1 MNALT
6 IVEVIEMNHVLEC
19 VLLDLRERERDGE
32 TEREC
37 VFFFCMKQEWVL
49 FVGSL
54 CLIFVIHDLWCAV

>member
-6 IVEVIEMNHVLEC
+6 IVEVTEVNHVLEC

-37 VFFFCMKQEWVL
+37 VFFF
-49 FVGSL
+49 
-54 CLIFVIHDLWCAV
+54 A